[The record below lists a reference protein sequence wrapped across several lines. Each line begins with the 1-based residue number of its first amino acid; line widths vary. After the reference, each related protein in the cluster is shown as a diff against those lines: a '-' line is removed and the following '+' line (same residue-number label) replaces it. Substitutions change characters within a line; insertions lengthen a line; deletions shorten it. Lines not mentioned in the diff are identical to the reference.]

1 MKYNVSFDIDFR
13 RNPYKGFFVALE
25 GIEAS
30 GKTTQTTRLG
40 EKIAHDLK
48 VHLTKNPTHSFVGDF
63 IRKNLLAGKL
73 RIPPVALQYLF
84 GADRDIQQEEI
95 IKHLKNGEIVI
106 SDRYFWSSVAYGT
119 ADKQGVD
126 YENWEKLSL
135 TAFSLLSM
143 YHQFILPDVTVYLD
157 IPIEESVKRMSGSK
171 KHTEIYDN
179 KETVIKVEKGYK
191 WLIKKFP
198 EEFIILD
205 GTKSEEKLEREII
218 KIIQRKVRNK

>member
-30 GKTTQTTRLG
+30 GKTTQTARLG
-40 EKIAHDLK
+40 EKIAIDLQ
-48 VHLTKNPTHSFVGDF
+48 VYLTKNPTHSFVGDF

-84 GADRDIQQEEI
+84 SADRDIQQEDI
-95 IKHLKNGEIVI
+95 ISHLKNGEVVI

-119 ADKQGVD
+119 ADKRGVD
-126 YENWEKLSL
+126 YENERELFL

-143 YHQFILPDVTVYLD
+143 YNQFILPDVTVYLD

-198 EEFIILD
+198 KEFTILD
-205 GTKSEEKLEREII
+205 GTKSEEKLEQEII
-218 KIIQRKVRNK
+218 KIIKNKLRK